1 MRYMK
6 KLIYLALFF
15 VMGLSSVSCVNDL
28 DALPFNK
35 EDFTSENAYGNE
47 YESYV
52 SGLAKIYTCFN
63 NTGGLQV
70 EDAGASELIRAWWC
84 VQECSTDACKNNW
97 EKDSWTQDINKN
109 TWSTA
114 DNAASYAL
122 YCRTLHGITYAN
134 EFLRQTTDERLEARG
149 CSADVISKVHSLRA
163 EARLLRAYMYWMA
176 IDTFG
181 DVPFVTEES
190 PFGAVSPE
198 LKSRSFVYDFIVNE
212 LSELVGGEDLPVA
225 ASNYPRVDKGVAF
238 GLLSRMYLNAQ
249 VYNSTVDSNGKV
261 TAKGDAK
268 WTECIAAC
276 EEIFKMNYELCENY
290 YELFRG
296 DNGTNPDAKKE
307 MIFAIDYDEVNMT
320 GWGGT
325 IFLVQACFS
334 QGDTKGPDGKQTY
347 ALGVADGWA
356 GIRVPT
362 EYVETYFGVTDAT
375 VGSDGKYTGDF
386 KSKDVRASLFYNKG
400 HYPEMTALK
409 EFVQGWSFYKY
420 NNIPHDKTREE
431 FAPTA
436 ATYGTASAKC
446 GVDYPM
452 MRLAEIY
459 LNYAEACLMAGDSYK
474 SKGLPY
480 LNQIRERA
488 GLDPLVDYDLEDINK
503 ERAAELSWEG
513 FRRIDL
519 IRWGKFH
526 SADYLWRWKGGSY
539 QGQGF
544 SEHLLVFDFPQSEL
558 TSNQNLSHKPG
569 YVAN

>member
-1 MRYMK
+1 MK

-198 LKSRSFVYDFIVNE
+198 LKSRSFVYDFIVPLPVIFNVFT
-212 LSELVGGEDLPVA
+212 LISPMKISELD
-225 ASNYPRVDKGVAF
+225 SI
-238 GLLSRMYLNAQ
+238 LL
-249 VYNSTVDSNGKV
+249 
-261 TAKGDAK
+261 
-268 WTECIAAC
+268 
-276 EEIFKMNYELCENY
+276 F
-290 YELFRG
+290 
-296 DNGTNPDAKKE
+296 
-307 MIFAIDYDEVNMT
+307 
-320 GWGGT
+320 
-325 IFLVQACFS
+325 
-334 QGDTKGPDGKQTY
+334 
-347 ALGVADGWA
+347 
-356 GIRVPT
+356 
-362 EYVETYFGVTDAT
+362 
-375 VGSDGKYTGDF
+375 
-386 KSKDVRASLFYNKG
+386 
-400 HYPEMTALK
+400 
-409 EFVQGWSFYKY
+409 
-420 NNIPHDKTREE
+420 
-431 FAPTA
+431 
-436 ATYGTASAKC
+436 
-446 GVDYPM
+446 
-452 MRLAEIY
+452 
-459 LNYAEACLMAGDSYK
+459 
-474 SKGLPY
+474 
-480 LNQIRERA
+480 
-488 GLDPLVDYDLEDINK
+488 
-503 ERAAELSWEG
+503 
-513 FRRIDL
+513 
-519 IRWGKFH
+519 
-526 SADYLWRWKGGSY
+526 
-539 QGQGF
+539 
-544 SEHLLVFDFPQSEL
+544 
-558 TSNQNLSHKPG
+558 
-569 YVAN
+569 